1 MASEKD
7 SLNQVLLKKLRKE
20 LSPYN
25 PYNPYQKSSNGES
38 DTLITL
44 KGDAGPLRS
53 LKDSQKKI
61 DQKEPK
67 KAALGELKA
76 RKVVEDILDLQISGH
91 EIAIQE
97 IQNKI
102 ASLIALEKE
111 EALIQQDQNNVGS
124 SSFNGEK
131 NSKLIGQIFSQ
142 KPVKLTPRQ
151 EELKMLTDMIKDSK
165 NKVEKLNIKKT
176 EEEFKKSLT
185 EIMKESEELDS
196 YFRYEDNRK
205 GKNRV
210 FSLPQDSLL
219 SLSEIF
225 GQSDIRHEVVEI
237 PANQLQQTYN
247 SASQNQIPQEQVSVI
262 VVNDPQNIYQQQYN
276 QGMGQISQGQSWVAM
291 VKSDRNNQSQPVLQN
306 SSTQIQSAPK
316 QSSFQSQLP
325 AKPVVG
331 SFTRDLGEQR
341 AAVMVMARQK

>member
-1 MASEKD
+1 MASQQD
-7 SLNQVLLKKLRKE
+7 SSKEYLLKKLRNE
-20 LSPYN
+20 FLP
-25 PYNPYQKSSNGES
+25 PYNPYQSSDES
-38 DTLITL
+38 DTPITL
-44 KGDAGPLRS
+44 KGDNKPLRS
-53 LKDSQKKI
+53 LKDSQDKI
-61 DQKEPK
+61 DQKKPN
-67 KAALGELKA
+67 KATLGELKA

-102 ASLIALEKE
+102 AALIALEKE
-111 EALIQQDQNNVGS
+111 EAFVQQDQNTVGS
-124 SSFNGEK
+124 SSLNGVK
-131 NSKLIGQIFSQ
+131 NSKLTGQFFFQ

-176 EEEFKKSLT
+176 EEEFKKRLT
-185 EIMKESEELDS
+185 EIMRESEELES
-196 YFRYEDNRK
+196 YYRYEDSRK

-219 SLSEIF
+219 SLSEIL

-237 PANQLQQTYN
+237 PANQLVQQTDN
-247 SASQNQIPQEQVSVI
+247 SAQNQIPQEQVSVI
-262 VVNDPQNIYQQQYN
+262 VVNDPQNIYQQQYD

-291 VKSDRNNQSQPVLQN
+291 VKSDRSNQSQPVLQN
-306 SSTQIQSAPK
+306 SSTQTQSAP

-325 AKPVVG
+325 KPVVG

-341 AAVMVMARQK
+341 AAVMVVGRQK

>member
-1 MASEKD
+1 MASQQD
-7 SLNQVLLKKLRKE
+7 SLKQDLLEKLRNE
-20 LSPYN
+20 LLP
-25 PYNPYQKSSNGES
+25 PYNPYQSSNGES
-38 DTLITL
+38 DTPITL
-44 KGDAGPLRS
+44 KGDNEFLKS
-53 LKDSQKKI
+53 LKDSQDKI
-61 DQKEPK
+61 DQKKPK
-67 KAALGELKA
+67 KATLGELKA

-91 EIAIQE
+91 KIAIQE

-102 ASLIALEKE
+102 AALIALEKE
-111 EALIQQDQNNVGS
+111 EAFVQQDQNTVGS
-124 SSFNGEK
+124 SSLNGVK
-131 NSKLIGQIFSQ
+131 NSKLTGQFFFQ

-176 EEEFKKSLT
+176 EEEFKKRLT
-185 EIMKESEELDS
+185 EIMRESEELES
-196 YFRYEDNRK
+196 YYRYEDSRK

-219 SLSEIF
+219 SLSEIL

-237 PANQLQQTYN
+237 PANQLVQQTDN
-247 SASQNQIPQEQVSVI
+247 SAQNQIPQEQVSVI
-262 VVNDPQNIYQQQYN
+262 VVNDPQNIYQQQYD

-291 VKSDRNNQSQPVLQN
+291 VKSDRSNQSQPVLQN
-306 SSTQIQSAPK
+306 SSTQTQSAP

-341 AAVMVMARQK
+341 AAVMVVGRQK